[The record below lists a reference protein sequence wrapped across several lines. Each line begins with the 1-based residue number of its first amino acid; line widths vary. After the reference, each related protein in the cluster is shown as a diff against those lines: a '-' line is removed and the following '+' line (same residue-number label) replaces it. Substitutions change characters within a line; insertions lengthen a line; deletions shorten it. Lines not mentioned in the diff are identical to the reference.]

1 MRNCEVDFINVR
13 EENVKEIKDN
23 EVVAFTFAYG
33 GAMGEPG
40 NLTIISKSDKVKVYK
55 TNWIEE
61 DIVEQISFFK
71 PFMED
76 LVKSEYWLMNEQEG
90 WDKFELG
97 MGNYLF
103 IKSQYLSDFEKFAK
117 EEYKNTRKMFGAL
130 CYKIIPLLK
139 WFFEE
144 IQ

>member
-1 MRNCEVDFINVR
+1 M
-13 EENVKEIKDN
+13 KED
-23 EVVAFTFAYG
+23 V
-33 GAMGEPG
+33 
-40 NLTIISKSDKVKVYK
+40 
-55 TNWIEE
+55 
-61 DIVEQISFFK
+61 VEQISFFK

-144 IQ
+144 NL